1 MDPNTTSPGAQLRA
15 WRLRQE
21 PKLTLAAAAAKVG
34 VAHPTWIDWEQGNR
48 SPSLEK
54 ALSIELVTDG
64 EISVSAWGFDAQLVI
79 DVAEARA
86 ARIEA
91 AVEILHDEASTPAR
105 GAA

>member
-1 MDPNTTSPGAQLRA
+1 MDPTKAAPGEQLRA

-34 VAHPTWIDWEQGNR
+34 VAHPTWIDWESGNR

-54 ALSIELVTDG
+54 ALAIELVTSG
-64 EISVSAWGFDAQLVI
+64 EVPVGAWGFDAQLVL

-86 ARIEA
+86 ARAVENTTPEA
-91 AVEILHDEASTPAR
+91 AA
-105 GAA
+105 